1 MNDDLEIKKYPDAIL
16 RKKSRKV
23 TTVGEEEKN
32 LMDAM
37 VNVLYENNGVGL
49 AASQVGITKS
59 IAVVDAGTGLI
70 KMANPMIVS
79 GKGSSSMEEGCLSVP
94 DNYVNVK
101 RAAEIAVSYLD
112 ENDKECKKTFC
123 GLVARVIQHEI
134 DHLNGKLII
143 DYVSWYGRLRKKR
156 QYSDV
161 TGRKTGKRI

>member
-1 MNDDLEIKKYPDAIL
+1 MPDLTIRTYPSGVL
-16 RKKSRKV
+16 RKKCSLVKG
-23 TTVGEEEKN
+23 VGSEEKM
-32 LMDAM
+32 LLSDMTRVM
-37 VNVLYENNGVGL
+37 YSSNGIGL